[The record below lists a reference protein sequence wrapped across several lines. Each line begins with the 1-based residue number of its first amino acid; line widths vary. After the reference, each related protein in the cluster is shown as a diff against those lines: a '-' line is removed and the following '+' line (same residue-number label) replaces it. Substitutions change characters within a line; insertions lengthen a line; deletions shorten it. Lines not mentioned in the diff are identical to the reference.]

1 MVLGQSVEPLNSK
14 ESSERGAVPVS
25 MLHHTS
31 PELARESSYHKTAAG
46 DLAQMQHRGGI
57 DTEVY
62 RFTSNRTLFAAN

>member
-1 MVLGQSVEPLNSK
+1 MKEMFEKKIKWKRLQKTMVLGQRVEPLNSK

-46 DLAQMQHRGGI
+46 NLAQMQHRG
-57 DTEVY
+57 
-62 RFTSNRTLFAAN
+62 